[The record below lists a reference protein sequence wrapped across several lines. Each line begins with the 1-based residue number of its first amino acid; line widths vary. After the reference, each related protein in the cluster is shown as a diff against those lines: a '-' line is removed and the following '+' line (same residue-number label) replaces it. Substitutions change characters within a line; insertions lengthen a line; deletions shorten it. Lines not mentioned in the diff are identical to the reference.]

1 MSKRAMEFSEKKLPQ
16 FKAWL
21 ASAGCEILVPTN
33 EWEILRFR
41 AGSKT
46 SVIYKNARGKLN
58 LIQCDS
64 APLNAFLNGLSW
76 SAGVATKRAPRT
88 PKEVQAL
95 LQRDG
100 DKCFLCGF
108 PLDDDITVEHLVPVA
123 HGGPNHLS
131 NKALA
136 HSRCNLLMGS
146 LPLME
151 KIKLREHHQNWE
163 RTEQ

>member
-1 MSKRAMEFSEKKLPQ
+1 MSKRAVEFSKNRLPK
-16 FKAWL
+16 FKEWL
-21 ASAGCEILVPTN
+21 ANAGCEILAPTN
-33 EWEILRFR
+33 EWEVLRFK
-41 AGSKT
+41 AGRKT
-46 SVIYKNARGKLN
+46 SVIYQNAQGKLN

-64 APLNAFLNGLSW
+64 APLQAFLGGMSW
-76 SAGVATKRAPRT
+76 SAGIASKRAART
-88 PKEVQAL
+88 PKEVFAL

-136 HSRCNLLMGS
+136 HKRCNLLMGS
-146 LPLME
+146 KPLME
-151 KIKLREHHQNWE
+151 KIKLREHHQNW
-163 RTEQ
+163 TGASQ